1 MTLKLEGE
9 EFALFLDESGSAKPN
24 PKDEAAFFAMGGI
37 LVKRS
42 DETLIKSSLSGFKE
56 RWKINP
62 DTPLHGNEIR
72 SKKKGFAWLGKLSQ
86 LDYEQFIQ
94 DLTDTI
100 VSSPVTVHACVIS
113 RPGYF
118 NRYFHKYGANT
129 WEMMKSAF
137 TILVERAAKYAD
149 SRNGTVMVYYE
160 KAGKTEDRLIEK
172 YFHDLRSLGH
182 FFDSTT
188 SSKYSPM
195 PPTKMAQLL
204 RGIEG
209 KTKSRAEL
217 QLADLCLYPVVRS
230 KDRPEDR
237 AFVAMN
243 EKRLLV
249 DCHLHPNDVET
260 QGIKY
265 YCFDGS

>member
-1 MTLKLEGE
+1 MTLKSEGE
-9 EFALFLDESGSAKPN
+9 EFALFIDESGSAKPN
-24 PKDEAAFFAMGGI
+24 PNDQAPFFAMGGI
-37 LVKRS
+37 IVKRS
-42 DETLIKSSLSGFKE
+42 DEALIESSLAGFKE
-56 RWKINP
+56 RWKIAP

-72 SKKKGFAWLGKLSQ
+72 ARKKRFAWLGTLPQ
-86 LDYEQFIQ
+86 LEYERFMQ

-100 VSSPVTVHACVIS
+100 VSCPVTVHACVIS
-113 RPGYF
+113 RSGYF
-118 NRYFHKYGANT
+118 NRYFQTYGVNT

-149 SRNGTVMVYYE
+149 SKNGTVMVYYE

-172 YFHDLRSLGH
+172 YFRDLRCSGH
-182 FFDSTT
+182 FFDPTT
-188 SSKYSPM
+188 SNKYSPM
-195 PPTKMAQLL
+195 SATQMTKLL

-230 KDRPEDR
+230 KDRPDDR
-237 AFVAMN
+237 AFMAMN

-260 QGIKY
+260 KGIKY
-265 YCFDGS
+265 YCFDGG